1 MTTELQLTESL
12 APAGTK
18 TVGKR
23 WRARIIEADRWGS
36 SAYYPGEVLERDGAR
51 VFTKGLAMYADHPTE
66 SDAYE
71 RPERSIKDMV
81 GKLISEAVYGDEGE
95 GPGLYAD
102 VEFYDSFLSEINE
115 KHQDVGLSVR
125 ATGLTEW
132 AEMDGREGP
141 VLVGLLAA
149 DSVDVVTRAGA
160 GGKLTSILESDRETA
175 GRPITRKEAQSVTD
189 VTKEDF
195 DLFKTE
201 LVEAIAG
208 IPAAI
213 AESLKPAIVE
223 PVEKTAEEL
232 AAEAAALEN
241 DKVEP
246 VEIDHAAIVEALAA
260 NNLPAVTSK
269 KIVESIKAGAT
280 LEDAVKEQTELRE
293 AFLATGTE
301 SGTIVITESGKPAT
315 GLARAVSVLS

>member
-18 TVGKR
+18 TVGKK

-51 VFTKGLAMYADHPTE
+51 VFTKGLAMYADHPKE
-66 SDAYE
+66 SDTWE

-81 GKLISEAVYGDEGE
+81 GKLVSEASYGDEGE
-95 GPGLYAD
+95 GLGLYAD

-115 KHQDVGLSVR
+115 KHEDVGLSVR

-223 PVEKTAEEL
+223 PVE
-232 AAEAAALEN
+232 AAEP
-241 DKVEP
+241 VEGAETVVADAP
-246 VEIDHAAIVEALAA
+246 VEIDHAAIVEAISA
-260 NNLPAVTSK
+260 NHLPTTSAKGIIEAV
-269 KIVESIKAGAT
+269 KAGASI
-280 LEDAVKEQTELRE
+280 EDAVKAQTDLRE

-301 SGTIVITESGKPAT
+301 SGTVVINESAKAT
-315 GLARAVSVLS
+315 GLARAVTVLS